1 MEKCDGTRRDTSL
14 LRFAKLPPWHVQRS
28 LRAVESGVRIQVP
41 EGTYGISN
49 INTIAKP
56 WLGVFDK
63 VVLPILERD
72 EDASARKLKSLTG
85 RKWVC

>member
-1 MEKCDGTRRDTSL
+1 
-14 LRFAKLPPWHVQRS
+14 
-28 LRAVESGVRIQVP
+28 VRIQVP

-49 INTIAKP
+49 IKTIAKP